1 MCVDLT
7 NYQDRIVIGTAGD
20 IVLTGPDV
28 MPRHAELVPAVNGS
42 GPGAVVLR
50 ALEGE
55 AWIEHGPVLTLVTG
69 DHALIDGDLIFIAD
83 YRLRYRNVGA
93 HPPESPEAREVVTWL
108 K

>member
-1 MCVDLT
+1 MCVDLA

-42 GPGAVVLR
+42 GPGTVVLR
-50 ALEGE
+50 PLEGE
-55 AWIEHGPVLTLVTG
+55 AWIEHGPVLTLVNG
-69 DHALIDGDLIFIAD
+69 DHVLIDGDLIIIAN
-83 YRLRYRNVGA
+83 YRLRYRNIGSRTAADPTTNGV
-93 HPPESPEAREVVTWL
+93 PPWL